1 MNPIRDKERE
11 EYVERTINRKIAF
24 QGKLLKLEVLEV
36 RTRGEKISTREIVRH
51 PGAVAI
57 LILRDSP
64 RGEEVLLVEQY
75 RKAIESFTLEVPA
88 GKLDIKDGR
97 KEDPLDCAVREIKEE
112 TGLEV
117 TPSQLE
123 YLGKIYT
130 TPGFTDEIIHIFR
143 LKVNSQAEVNP
154 IDLQEISLAKWIP
167 LSELKEMILKGIVN
181 DAKTLAALLY
191 HLLSSEEG

>member
-1 MNPIRDKERE
+1 MSPIKDEERK
-11 EYVERTINRKIAF
+11 EYVERTISKKVAF

-36 RTRGEKISTREIVRH
+36 STRGGKISTREVVRH
-51 PGAVAI
+51 PGAVAV
-57 LILRDSP
+57 LVLRDSS

-97 KEDPLDCAVREIKEE
+97 KEDPLECAVREIREE

-117 TPSQLE
+117 APSQLE

-130 TPGFTDEIIHIFR
+130 TPGFTDEVIHIFR
-143 LKVNSQAEVNP
+143 LKVNSQVEANP

-191 HLLSSEEG
+191 HLLSSEKG